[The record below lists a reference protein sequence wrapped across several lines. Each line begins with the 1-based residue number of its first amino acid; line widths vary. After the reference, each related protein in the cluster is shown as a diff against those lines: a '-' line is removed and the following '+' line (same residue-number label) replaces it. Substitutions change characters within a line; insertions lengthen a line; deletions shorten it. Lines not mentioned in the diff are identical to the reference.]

1 MVMTEFRPIFSDSS
15 QLNKNRVYIEY
26 RVKWKN
32 ENTHKKKKWKKI
44 YMDISLLLSVN
55 KGNG

>member
-1 MVMTEFRPIFSDSS
+1 MVMTEFRPISSDSS

-32 ENTHKKKKWKKI
+32 ENTKKKKWKKI
-44 YMDISLLLSVN
+44 YMDIFLLLSVN